1 MSRTPEEERTLAFVL
16 EMYNTVLVPMDAD
29 AVDRYIAPDYIQHS
43 RMAAP
48 GREALKDFLRMIRRE
63 SPDAKQII
71 HRTFVDGNHVVVHLH
86 VMRFPGDPGL
96 AVVDMFRV
104 ENNMIQEHWEVVQE
118 VPTESPNPLTMFENG
133 R

>member
-1 MSRTPEEERTLAFVL
+1 MPRSAEEQQRLDFVL
-16 EMYNTVLVPMDAD
+16 EMYEKVLIAMDSS

-71 HRTFVDGNHVVVHLH
+71 HRTIVDGNHVVVHLH

-104 ENNMIQEHWEVVQE
+104 ENDMIQEHWEVVQE